1 MRRMPRRFDFH
12 AVLPGGYWADAIAAR
27 LIADNP
33 KEESFTCAAGISPSG
48 IVHFGNFRDVITAHL
63 VALALERRGK
73 KARRIFS
80 WDNFD
85 RFRKVP
91 VGVDESFTQ
100 HIGKPLSKVP
110 DPEGELASYAE
121 RFQKPFVAA
130 MQELGIELEYIDQTT
145 MYESGAYDAGI
156 FHALSQ
162 RKEIADILL
171 SFMTEKA
178 KTDQELDEAKYR
190 EEFYPISVYSRF
202 TGKDTTKVLSY
213 DGASIVTYLCLETE
227 KEESVDLSK
236 ERIAKLG
243 WKIDWAMRWKRE
255 GVRFEP
261 GGHDHASPGGSYDA
275 ASRIA
280 QATYT
285 YDAPLFA
292 EYKFIGIQG
301 LGAKMSGSK
310 GNAISPGE
318 LLGIYDPVILKW
330 LYGRKSPQQSFMLAF
345 DSEIYRQ
352 YDEFDREMAAY
363 TGGTMGE
370 TEKLILADALG
381 GGGEES
387 FHNPIP
393 FRQAVGFGQ
402 IVQWDAQK
410 LKDALKASGLSYGDG
425 SIASRLPRARQWL
438 ETYNPGEKIALL
450 DTPNTAY
457 ASTLDADSR
466 AHIAALREKISPSG
480 GESVENLEVL
490 VYAIPKKEGLDEKEL
505 KKAQRA
511 FFAHVYNLLIGK
523 DTGPRLGTF
532 LWAVDRKRVL
542 DLLTIA

>member
-1 MRRMPRRFDFH
+1 MPRRFDFKT
-12 AVLPGGYWADAIAAR
+12 VQPGEYWADAIADR
-27 LIADNP
+27 LIAEHAA
-33 KEESFTCAAGISPSG
+33 EESFTCAAGISPSG

-63 VALALERRGK
+63 VASALERKGK

-91 VGVDESFTQ
+91 VGVDESFAA
-100 HIGKPLSKVP
+100 HIGKPLTAVP

-121 RFQKPFVAA
+121 RFQKPFVDA
-130 MQELGIELEYIDQTT
+130 MQELGIALEYIDQTS
-145 MYESGAYDAGI
+145 MYTAGTYDDEI
-156 FHALSQ
+156 FQALRQ
-162 RKEIADILL
+162 RAEIADILL

-178 KTDQELDEAKYR
+178 KTDQELDESKYR
-190 EEFYPISVYSRF
+190 AEFYPISVYSRF

-213 DGASIVTYLCLETE
+213 DGVSTITYLCLETQ
-227 KEESVDLSK
+227 KQDTVDLSK
-236 ERIAKLG
+236 DHIAKLG
-243 WKIDWAMRWKRE
+243 WKIDWAMRWRRE

-275 ASRIA
+275 ASKIA
-280 QATYT
+280 QAVYT

-310 GNAISPGE
+310 GNAISPRD

-352 YDEFDREMAAY
+352 YDEFDREVAAY
-363 TGGTMGE
+363 SAGGAAAEEAVIMQDAIGATG
-370 TEKLILADALG
+370 DAAVRD
-381 GGGEES
+381 
-387 FHNPIP
+387 PIP

-402 IVQWDAQK
+402 IVQWDAAK
-410 LKDALKASGLSYGDG
+410 LKETLTASGLSYSDA
-425 SIASRLPRARQWL
+425 SIDSRLKRAKNWL
-438 ETYNPGEKIALL
+438 ETYNPDQKIELL
-450 DTPNTAY
+450 DAPNSVY
-457 ASTLDADSR
+457 ASTLDENSR
-466 AHIAALREKISPSG
+466 AHVAALLEKLSHDGS
-480 GESVENLEVL
+480 ESVDELEAL
-490 VYAIPKKEGLDEKEL
+490 VYAIPKQEDLDEKEL
-505 KKAQRA
+505 KKVQRT
-511 FFAHVYNLLIGK
+511 FFTHVYNLLIGR

-532 LWAVDRKRVL
+532 LWAVDREKVRS
-542 DLLTIA
+542 LLAI